1 MDFEKRHPEYASVA
15 ELVRQAN
22 AERSIYLAQLIAEL
36 VDRVANAFRGLGR
49 AVLDTEREWHELE
62 AETFARHAAKRY

>member
-22 AERSIYLAQLIAEL
+22 AERSIYVAHLIAEL
-36 VDRVANAFRGLGR
+36 VDRVGKAFKGLGR
-49 AVLDTEREWHELE
+49 AVLDAEREWHEME
-62 AETFARHAAKRY
+62 RESFARHAAKRY